1 MVNPANESRAHDGT
15 GEGDERLRAH
25 EETPLLGRTSQRE
38 NGSLEDD
45 DFPVRATGLPL
56 IDEDEQAERAK
67 EPPVTW
73 RSLPRKD
80 QLLILTLARLSEPL
94 TQTSLQSYMFYQLKS
109 FNPSLPDST
118 ISYQAGILQGAFS
131 ATQFITAIFW
141 GRVADSEWG
150 GRKRVILIGLLGT
163 TIAALGFGF
172 SHSFTTAVIFRSLG
186 GALNGNVGVMRTMIS
201 EIIRE
206 KRFQSR
212 AFLLLPMTFN
222 VGVIIGPLLGGILA
236 DPVGTYP
243 WLFGPGSWLGGEDG
257 VGWMRRWPYALP
269 NLVSAAFLFSAACA
283 IYFGMEETLGALR
296 DKPDYGL
303 RIGCWIRHRIC
314 FGRSKKDYDPIP
326 TESTTIA
333 RDGRPGAQI
342 QPTSY
347 GTTSEN
353 QASKPAPAQ
362 KLPFRRIFTRNVV
375 LTFFSHATLAW
386 HIGTFNNLWFVFLS
400 TSRFNPK
407 HPVPPSHHSQTL
419 PFNFT
424 GGLGLPPARIGM
436 ALAILGCI
444 GLALQLIVYPP
455 LSTRLGTVRC
465 YRIFLLL
472 FPVAYIIIP
481 FLSLIP
487 SKTPPPQPA
496 SGPLVWIAITGALVF
511 VVGGRT
517 FALPSSTILINNCC
531 PHPSVLGTIHGIG
544 QSVSSGT
551 RTLGPMIGGW
561 VFGLGLRIGVVG
573 LAWWML
579 ACIALAGAFL
589 ATLVREGSGHEI
601 LLPGEK
607 EEDVHSGPR

>member
-1 MVNPANESRAHDGT
+1 MNQGTADRDARKRAD
-15 GEGDERLRAH
+15 
-25 EETPLLGRTSQRE
+25 EETPLLGGASQRKST
-38 NGSLEDD
+38 GTDD
-45 DFPVRATGLPL
+45 DSPPVRATGLPL
-56 IDEDEQAERAK
+56 IDEDEQVERAK

-109 FNPSLPDST
+109 FDPSLPDST
-118 ISYQAGILQGAFS
+118 IAYQAGILQGAFS
-131 ATQFITAIFW
+131 ATQFLTAVFW
-141 GRVADSEWG
+141 GRIADSEWV
-150 GRKRVILIGLLGT
+150 GRKRVILVGLLGT

-172 SHSFTTAVIFRSLG
+172 SHSFTTAVIFRSIG

-201 EIIRE
+201 EIIKE
-206 KRFQSR
+206 KRYQSR

-236 DPVGTYP
+236 APIATYP

-269 NLVSAAFLFSAACA
+269 NLVSAVFLFSAACA
-283 IYFGMEETLGALR
+283 IYFGMEETLYSLR

-303 RIGCWIRHRIC
+303 RIGRWIRNRLC
-314 FGRSKKDYDPIP
+314 FRHSKKDHDPLP
-326 TESTTIA
+326 TESSATA
-333 RDGRPGAQI
+333 RPGVQR
-342 QPTSY
+342 QPSY
-347 GTTSEN
+347 GTASSD
-353 QASKPAPAQ
+353 QAAKPKPRQ
-362 KLPFRRIFTRNVV
+362 KLPFHRIFTRNVL
-375 LTFFSHATLAW
+375 LTFLAHATLAW
-386 HIGTFNNLWFVFLS
+386 HVGTFNNLWFVFLS
-400 TSRFNPK
+400 SSRFDPE
-407 HPVPPSHHSQTL
+407 HPVPPSHHSQSL

-444 GLALQLIVYPP
+444 GLLLQLVVYP
-455 LSTRLGTVRC
+455 LVTTRLGTVRC

-472 FPVAYIIIP
+472 FPIAYVIIP
-481 FLSLIP
+481 YLAVIP

-496 SGPLVWIAITGALVF
+496 SGPLVWIAITVVLLF

-544 QSVSSGT
+544 QSVSSGS
-551 RTLGPMIGGW
+551 RTLGPMLGGW
-561 VFGLGLRIGVVG
+561 VFGLGLKVGVVG
-573 LAWWML
+573 VAWWML
-579 ACIALAGAFL
+579 ACFGLWGAFL
-589 ATLVREGSGHEI
+589 GTLVREGSGHEI
-601 LLPGEK
+601 FLPGEK
-607 EEDVHSGPR
+607 EDEEDEAVNGDRR